1 MSGDADLFKSDEK
14 LLFEKLV
21 DNEVSKRVRDTHM
34 ATSDIRKAVE
44 EEFRKN
50 IFFGSGK
57 VIR

>member
-14 LLFEKLV
+14 LLFEELV
-21 DNEVSKRVRDTHM
+21 EKEVSKRVRDTHM
-34 ATSDIRKAVE
+34 ATSDIRKTVE

-50 IFFGSGK
+50 ILFGSGK

>member
-14 LLFEKLV
+14 LLFEELV
-21 DNEVSKRVRDTHM
+21 EKEVSKRVRDTHM
-34 ATSDIRKAVE
+34 ATSDIRKTAE

-50 IFFGSGK
+50 ILFVSGK

>member
-14 LLFEKLV
+14 ILFEKLV
-21 DNEVSKRVRDTHM
+21 EKEVSKRVVDTHM
-34 ATSDIRKAVE
+34 ATTDIRRVVE

-50 IFFGSGK
+50 VFCGSGK